1 MSSPSFKIKDEQI
14 LPLILSGHSQQ
25 QVADILGVSKNTI
38 SKRVH
43 RPEFAETLAQY
54 RQSILDSVITKM
66 TALSGKAV
74 DTLEELLEDDN
85 SFVRFNAASK
95 ILSMS
100 LDYSVQADLLKQI
113 EELRQKQLDLED
125 SQSVIMDYD

>member
-1 MSSPSFKIKDEQI
+1 MSAYKVKDEAI
-14 LPLILSGHSQQ
+14 LPLLLAGHSQQ
-25 QVADILGVSKNTI
+25 QVADMLGVTKTTI

-54 RQSILDSVITKM
+54 RQSIIDSVVTRM

-100 LDYSVQADLLKQI
+100 QDYSLQHDLIQKV
-113 EELRQKQLDLED
+113 EELRQRQEDLED
-125 SQSVIMDYD
+125 NASVTMDYD